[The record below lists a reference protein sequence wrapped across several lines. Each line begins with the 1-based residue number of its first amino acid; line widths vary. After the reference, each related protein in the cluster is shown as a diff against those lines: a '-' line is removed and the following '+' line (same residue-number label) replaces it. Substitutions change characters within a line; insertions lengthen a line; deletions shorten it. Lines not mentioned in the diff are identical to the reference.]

1 MTYRL
6 AGFNSSL
13 VGHEKGKKE
22 KKKKEER
29 KKKKKG
35 EKWIKKKK
43 KKKKASLQ
51 GEYFVGYASH
61 AFLTN
66 CLKILSIHVKII
78 DR

>member
-1 MTYRL
+1 MVTKK
-6 AGFNSSL
+6 
-13 VGHEKGKKE
+13 EKRKKKKGRKKKE
-22 KKKKEER
+22 KKKRGKMN
-29 KKKKKG
+29 
-35 EKWIKKKK
+35 KKK

>member
-22 KKKKEER
+22 KKKGR
-29 KKKKKG
+29 KKKEKKKRG
-35 EKWIKKKK
+35 KMNKKK

>member
-1 MTYRL
+1 M
-6 AGFNSSL
+6 N
-13 VGHEKGKKE
+13 
-22 KKKKEER
+22 
-29 KKKKKG
+29 
-35 EKWIKKKK
+35 KKK

>member
-1 MTYRL
+1 M
-6 AGFNSSL
+6 N
-13 VGHEKGKKE
+13 KKE
-22 KKKKEER
+22 K
-29 KKKKKG
+29 
-35 EKWIKKKK
+35 
-43 KKKKASLQ
+43 APLQ